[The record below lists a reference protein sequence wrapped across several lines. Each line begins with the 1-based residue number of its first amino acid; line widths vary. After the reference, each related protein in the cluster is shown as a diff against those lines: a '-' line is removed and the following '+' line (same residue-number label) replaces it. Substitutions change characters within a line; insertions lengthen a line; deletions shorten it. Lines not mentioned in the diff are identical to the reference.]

1 MVSLIVIDIIKK
13 NLRNLNST
21 SLGKKVCDNLMKK
34 YREFLIGGGFS
45 SNTNITTNSYNTG
58 GKYRKGKGNKKVHQR
73 MRSKARNHHMEC
85 N

>member
-1 MVSLIVIDIIKK
+1 MIDIIKK

-45 SNTNITTNSYNTG
+45 SNTNITTNSYKILN
-58 GKYRKGKGNKKVHQR
+58 VLVWHV
-73 MRSKARNHHMEC
+73 KALSTVFC
-85 N
+85 T